1 MLLGRILGSAV
12 CTIKYPDLDGVKLLT
27 VQPLNKKLEP
37 LGRVQVAADVVH
49 AGPGDLVVMVR
60 AREASLAM
68 HDVKFVPVDLAVVG
82 VIDELEVRKDGF
94 DFVAE
99 LRTVA
104 EMTPQPGGGTRLVYD
119 VWARPR
125 NLFGL
130 IAIPA
135 QVGVLSY
142 YGSDKVFRRY
152 DREAAKVKPSAIELP
167 ASRVEFAPGGRERLV
182 KLREAL
188 INNGASRDIV
198 DLLVELIEQAD
209 DMALFRIRPYAL
221 ADFWEKPRRDVLT
234 TCLQAVR
241 AGLLDFQWDLL
252 CPLCRGPKNSS
263 DSLGGISPQVHC
275 DSCNIDFTANFD
287 RSVELTFRP
296 NPAVRPCVPFQ
307 FCVGGPQ
314 ITPHIVAQQLLAP
327 GERRELSLPL
337 DEGRYRLRALELR
350 GGQSLAANAQGR
362 PDAAFQAADSGW
374 PGDEVLLSLTPTMN
388 LENATDKEQ
397 LFILERT
404 AWNDQAVTAAEVTTL
419 QVFRD
424 LFANEALRPG
434 EKISVGSLTVLFTDL
449 RGSTRL
455 YREDGDAVAFGRVMD
470 HFDIL
475 KQAIA
480 AEDGAIVK
488 TIGDAVMAAFR
499 RPVAALRAVLRAQ
512 KTLADPR
519 PGSFP
524 LQLKAGIHTGSCVA
538 VTLNDRLDYFGSTVN
553 IAARLEGFSSERD
566 GVVISAAVHADPEV
580 QAWLASGDLH
590 TEPFEAELKGFEGEM
605 FELWTVKE
613 P

>member
-1 MLLGRILGSAV
+1 MTYQEFHYHWEWRLQSSPEALWPFVSDTDRFNRDTGVPAV
-12 CTIKYPDLDGVKLLT
+12 ERGDPDKPPTNARRRLRLTRFGV
-27 VQPLNKKLEP
+27 PIEWDEEP
-37 LGRVQVAADVVH
+37 FEWVRPYRFGVNRRYLR
-49 AGPGDLVVMVR
+49 GP
-60 AREASLAM
+60 
-68 HDVKFVPVDLAVVG
+68 
-82 VIDELEVRKDGF
+82 
-94 DFVAE
+94 VAE

-104 EMTPQPGGGTRLVYD
+104 EMTPQPGGGTRLVYE

-125 NLFGL
+125 NLLGL

-135 QVGVLSY
+135 QVGFLSY
-142 YGSDKVFRRY
+142 YGSNKVFRQY
-152 DREAAKVKPSAIELP
+152 DREAAKAKPSAIELP
-167 ASRVEFAPGGRERLV
+167 ASRVQFAPGGRERLA

-188 INNGASRDIV
+188 IRSGTPADIV
-198 DLLVELIEQAD
+198 NLLVELIEQAD

-221 ADFWEKPRRDVLT
+221 ADFWEKPRREVLT
-234 TCLQAVR
+234 VCLWAVR
-241 AGLLDFQWDLL
+241 VGLLDFQWDLL
-252 CPLCRGPKNSS
+252 CPLCRGPKDSS
-263 DSLGGISPQVHC
+263 DSLGGLSPQVHC

-296 NPAVRPCVPFQ
+296 NPAVRPCAPFQ

-314 ITPHIVAQQLLAP
+314 ITPHIVAQQLLPP

-350 GGQSLAANAQGR
+350 GAQALAAGDEGAMAATLQAD
-362 PDAAFQAADSGW
+362 DAGW
-374 PGDEVLLSLTPTMN
+374 PGDELRLSLTPTLQ
-388 LENATDKEQ
+388 LENRTGREQ
-397 LFILERT
+397 LLILERM

-488 TIGDAVMAAFR
+488 TIGDSVMAAFR
-499 RPVAALRAVLRAQ
+499 RPVAALRAVIGAQQTLAAPLPGGRLRA
-512 KTLADPR
+512 
-519 PGSFP
+519 

-553 IAARLEGFSSERD
+553 IAARLEGLSGNRE
-566 GVVISAAVHADPEV
+566 GVVISAAVYADPEV
-580 QAWLASGDLH
+580 AAWIASGDLRA
-590 TEPFEAELKGFEGEM
+590 EPFEAELKGFEGEK
-605 FELWTVKE
+605 FELWAVVKKQ
-613 P
+613 